1 MERTQKSRVIDMTKG
16 DPARLLLVFALPL
29 FFGNLLQQFYNLADT
44 SIAGHI
50 LGDNALAQIGATS
63 ALYSLITNF
72 AFGLNNGLAL
82 MVSRYFGA
90 DDRPRL
96 LQSVCWMTTLSLI
109 FSLLLTAGF
118 LVLRYPLLILL
129 QVPPE
134 IMDGAMEYLTVILAG
149 IPLTMA

>member
-50 LGDNALAQIGATS
+50 LGDDALAQIGATS

-96 LQSVCWMTTLSLI
+96 LPC
-109 FSLLLTAGF
+109 AG
-118 LVLRYPLLILL
+118 
-129 QVPPE
+129 
-134 IMDGAMEYLTVILAG
+134 
-149 IPLTMA
+149 